1 MASVHRAIREGR
13 RIRVVGAAHSHS
25 PLVTTDDLLL
35 DPLELDGLVVADR
48 VSREVRVRAGTR
60 ISALGAP
67 LREAGVALHNQG
79 DIDRQAIAGAVATG
93 THGTGITLRNLSSA
107 VRGARLVL
115 ADGSVV
121 ECDAEAEPELHQV
134 ARLSLGAVGVV
145 TELRLS
151 VRDSYKLEEHMWL
164 EELDCVLERL
174 EELTTA
180 TRHFEFFWMPGHE
193 RAACKSLAETEE
205 EPRYPLA
212 AEGSRLAW
220 SYDVLANERL
230 EKHTEMEYSVPAEH
244 GPDCLRTLRELV
256 RRDFPEL
263 AWPLEYRTLA
273 ADDVWLSSA
282 YERPTVTISVHQGAD
297 RDDAALF
304 RACEAVFQSYEGR
317 PHWGKVHFLSG
328 EELAAIHPRWQD
340 WWRVRDRYDPEGRF
354 INPYLEQLPKQHTR

>member
-1 MASVHRAIREGR
+1 MASLHRAIREGR

-205 EPRYPLA
+205 EPRYPLG

-354 INPYLEQLPKQHTR
+354 INPYLEQLRGARRV

>member
-1 MASVHRAIREGR
+1 MHRAAREGR
-13 RIRVVGAAHSHS
+13 GIRVVGAAHSHS

-35 DPLELDGLVVADR
+35 DPSQLDGLVKADR
-48 VSREVRVRAGTR
+48 MSREVRVRAGTR

-79 DIDRQAIAGAVATG
+79 DIDSQAIAGAVATG

-107 VRGARLVL
+107 VVGARLVL

-121 ECDAEAEPELHQV
+121 ECDAEAEPELYQV

-244 GPDCLRTLRELV
+244 GPDCLRALRELV
-256 RRDFPEL
+256 RRDFPDL

-282 YERPTVTISVHQGAD
+282 YERATVTISVHQGVD

-304 RACEAVFQSYEGR
+304 RACEAVFRCYDGR
-317 PHWGKVHFLSG
+317 PHWGKVHFRSG

-340 WWRVRDRYDPEGRF
+340 WWQARDRYDPEGRF
-354 INPYLEQLPKQHTR
+354 LNPYLEHLRGARPE